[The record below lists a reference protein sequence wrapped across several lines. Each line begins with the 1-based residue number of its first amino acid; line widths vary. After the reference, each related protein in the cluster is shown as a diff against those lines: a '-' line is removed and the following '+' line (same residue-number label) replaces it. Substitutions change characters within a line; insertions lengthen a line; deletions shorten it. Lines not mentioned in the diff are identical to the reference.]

1 MKILFI
7 FLLFFN
13 LSIYAQDIK
22 QIGYSQ
28 TGKASYFPD
37 NNRYALTRNGE
48 LFRSNAMEG
57 AHQNIAYGSLI
68 KVTNLANQRTAIIRI
83 NERPY
88 TDKRILDVTR
98 AAADVLGFTDQ
109 ITVTDVKIE
118 ILAVDIPRNE
128 IGKYD
133 SYVFLGKNETK
144 NPNIEPKTSVSSE
157 KFKNIGTYNL
167 LGESKKATGFALQV
181 ASFDE
186 LEKTLAEAKKTEK
199 LQKEAVFIQVGWS
212 DGKKMYRV
220 LLGTFQSKEEA
231 EQANDI
237 LSKKKI
243 TGFVK
248 KHFD

>member
-1 MKILFI
+1 MKILF
-7 FLLFFN
+7 FLLLFFN
-13 LSIYAQDIK
+13 SSIYAQEIK

-57 AHQNIAYGSLI
+57 AHQNIAYGSLV

-98 AAADVLGFTDQ
+98 AAADILGFTDQ

-118 ILAVDIPRNE
+118 ILALDVPRNE

-133 SYVFLGKNETK
+133 SYVFSGKNEIK
-144 NPNIEPKTSVSSE
+144 SPNIEPKTATSSE
-157 KFKNIGTYNL
+157 KFKNVGTYNL
-167 LGESKKATGFALQV
+167 LGETKKAEGFALQL

-186 LEKTLAEAKKTEK
+186 LEKTLTEGKRIEK

-212 DGKKMYRV
+212 EGKKMYRV
-220 LLGTFQSKEEA
+220 LLGTFASKEDA
-231 EQANDI
+231 EKVIITLN
-237 LSKKKI
+237 KKKI
-243 TGFVK
+243 SGFIK
-248 KHFD
+248 KHFE